1 MGIGVVL
8 LMLAVVGAA
17 AAAIGSAILAGTTAR
32 LTQRV
37 GPGRS
42 RAILFAALLP
52 FASLVWVGAVFVFQW
67 AVNDEVFGRDP
78 GLGDGWYCPLP
89 NGYSILM
96 IDTMDTAD
104 IYNPRTQLPDS
115 VVAQDDTVARVTRLQ
130 LAGPSMLGMTEDG
143 RHFLLDT
150 RTGRVRYF
158 AGLGEFNAAARS
170 LGIAPNLVPAADI
183 YFDNRL
189 SWFDFAA
196 LALLV
201 VPPGVAGVWGL
212 LWILRLRRQAR

>member
-1 MGIGVVL
+1 M
-8 LMLAVVGAA
+8 
-17 AAAIGSAILAGTTAR
+17 
-32 LTQRV
+32 
-37 GPGRS
+37 
-42 RAILFAALLP
+42 
-52 FASLVWVGAVFVFQW
+52 
-67 AVNDEVFGRDP
+67 VNDEVFGRDP
-78 GLGDGWYCPLP
+78 GLGDSWYCPLP

-96 IDTMDTAD
+96 IDTTDSAY
-104 IYNPRTQLPDS
+104 IYNPRTQFPGS
-115 VVAQDDTVARVTRLQ
+115 VVAQDDAVAGVTRLQ

-143 RHFLLDT
+143 RYFLLDT
-150 RTGRVRYF
+150 RTGRVRYLARF
-158 AGLGEFNAAARS
+158 GEFNAAARS
-170 LGIAPNLVPAADI
+170 FGIAPNLVPAADI